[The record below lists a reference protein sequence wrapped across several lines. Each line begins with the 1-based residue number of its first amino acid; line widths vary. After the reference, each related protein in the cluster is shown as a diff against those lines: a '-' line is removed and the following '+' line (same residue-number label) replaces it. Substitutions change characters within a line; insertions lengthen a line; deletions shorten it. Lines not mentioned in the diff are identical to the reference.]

1 MKPEN
6 KPWYSHEGYV
16 KVAAF
21 LLLLL
26 LFLAIHLM
34 LPDFFPKILKLSTSG
49 NVEELMEF
57 LRSFGAWA
65 ILVSF
70 LLDVLVNAVGV
81 LPSIFIST
89 GNGLLFG
96 LPLGI
101 LISWVA
107 ESVGVVISFLLMR
120 YFFRESAEMLIRKS
134 RNLEKLDEMSG
145 ENGLQV
151 MAIARTLPYF
161 PSGILTALG
170 AVSKMSVK
178 DYVIATFLGKLPS
191 TSLEVI
197 VGHDVVNFQQNM
209 DRLALIATMIA
220 LVYGYMLWQSWK
232 KKKIKNEKK

>member
-1 MKPEN
+1 MKPKN
-6 KPWYSHEGYV
+6 KPWYSQEGYV

-120 YFFRESAEMLIRKS
+120 YFFRESAELLIRKS

-170 AVSKMSVK
+170 SVSKMSVK

-209 DRLALIATMIA
+209 DRLALIASMIA
-220 LVYGYMLWQSWK
+220 LIYGYMLWQSWK
-232 KKKIKNEKK
+232 NKKQKNKKI